1 MIIPHR
7 GGRAGGSLLPLSEK
21 LAPRKRTGLEFI
33 YGAGESAAEVI
44 VGSGVTTWKPRAA
57 VAQDGDDLWRGGATA
72 QQFFSD
78 PFISDAPVRLWEAF
92 KNPQSVQPSSIAA
105 GRAGGWFAARQT
117 VCIDGI
123 VGHVRRNRARRQ
135 RQVGRT
141 SHTAFGLLQQSATPR
156 GQASVG
162 VQHLQPRRIAASV
175 ASLWFFIGEPSQTA
189 QVTPI
194 GAGQVAAIGESQILA
209 DEAGDGRLD
218 GSGADSHPGLQI
230 AGAGLEYHTRFV
242 PGTST
247 YVEGAAEKNPMIR
260 RGYSRDHRP
269 DCEQLVIALI
279 VNNEGFPFSYET
291 FDGNRTDV
299 STMETILRMVERK
312 YGKARRIWVFDRGIV
327 SEENLAAIRKR
338 DGQYLTG
345 TPRSQM
351 KQFEAELLKEDWTQV
366 RPEVEVKKVAIPQGE
381 ETYIL
386 CRTSGRKEKE
396 KAIRN
401 RFSNSMETA
410 LKGLEKAI
418 ATGRL
423 KDRNKMERRLGKI
436 QARHPQVNDLYDVA
450 LKDTAEGVRL
460 FWQIKEDRKNWRESR
475 EGAYLLRTNL
485 QAETA
490 EELWSKYMQ
499 LTEAEASFRALKS
512 ELSIRPLFHQLEP
525 RVKAHVMVAFLGYAL
540 WVTLKHLLKRRPA
553 IVPKPSASGVENAQ
567 PMTPMKAIALLST
580 LQSADIVLPTTD
592 GREIRLRRITEPTAE
607 QKSLLR
613 QLGISLPEHLQF
625 HRECSADSAIA

>member
-1 MIIPHR
+1 LYRCLDRILPHKTKLER
-7 GGRAGGSLLPLSEK
+7 HLKNRYGELFGAEFDVLL
-21 LAPRKRTGLEFI
+21 
-33 YGAGESAAEVI
+33 Y
-44 VGSGVTTWKPRAA
+44 
-57 VAQDGDDLWRGGATA
+57 DL
-72 QQFFSD
+72 
-78 PFISDAPVRLWEAF
+78 
-92 KNPQSVQPSSIAA
+92 
-105 GRAGGWFAARQT
+105 
-117 VCIDGI
+117 
-123 VGHVRRNRARRQ
+123 
-135 RQVGRT
+135 
-141 SHTAFGLLQQSATPR
+141 
-156 GQASVG
+156 
-162 VQHLQPRRIAASV
+162 
-175 ASLWFFIGEPSQTA
+175 
-189 QVTPI
+189 
-194 GAGQVAAIGESQILA
+194 
-209 DEAGDGRLD
+209 
-218 GSGADSHPGLQI
+218 
-230 AGAGLEYHTRFV
+230 
-242 PGTST
+242 TST
-247 YVEGAAEKNPMIR
+247 YVEGAAEKNPMVR

-291 FDGNRTDV
+291 FNGNRTDV

-351 KQFEAELLKEDWTQV
+351 KQFEADLLKDDWTQV
-366 RPEVEVKKVAIPQGE
+366 RAEVEVKKVAIPQGE

-410 LKGLEKAI
+410 LKGLEKTI
-418 ATGRL
+418 AAGRL

-436 QARHPQVNDLYDVA
+436 QARHPQVNDLYDMEF
-450 LKDTAEGVRL
+450 KDTVEGVRL

-485 QAETA
+485 KAETA

-512 ELSIRPLFHQLEP
+512 ELSSRPLFHQLEP

-540 WVTLKHLLKRRPA
+540 WVTLKHLLKRQPA
-553 IVPKPSASGVENAQ
+553 TVPKPSAREVENAQ
-567 PMTPMKAIALLST
+567 SMTPMKVIALLST

-625 HRECSADSAIA
+625 HRDCSADSAIA

>member
-1 MIIPHR
+1 MFLRSH
-7 GGRAGGSLLPLSEK
+7 GRKKDGKDHSYWSLVETVRTPDGPRQKTLCYLGELNSSAQARWLTTVEVFNEQGETQQLK
-21 LAPRKRTGLEFI
+21 LFPSHVEPPPDDPQVARVLLNKVRLERTRQFGACFLGLEIWKRLALDRFFEQ
-33 YGAGESAAEVI
+33 AVDAESADVPWSRVAALLAI
-44 VGSGVTTWKPRAA
+44 NRLCAPGSELA
-57 VAQDGDDLWRGGATA
+57 VEQRWYPSTALDDL
-72 QQFFSD
+72 
-78 PFISDAPVRLWEAF
+78 L
-92 KNPQSVQPSSIAA
+92 
-105 GRAGGWFAARQT
+105 
-117 VCIDGI
+117 
-123 VGHVRRNRARRQ
+123 
-135 RQVGRT
+135 QVGDGKINDTRLYRCLDRILPHKT
-141 SHTAFGLLQQSATPR
+141 KLERHLKNRYGELFGAEFDVLLYD
-156 GQASVG
+156 
-162 VQHLQPRRIAASV
+162 L
-175 ASLWFFIGEPSQTA
+175 
-189 QVTPI
+189 
-194 GAGQVAAIGESQILA
+194 
-209 DEAGDGRLD
+209 
-218 GSGADSHPGLQI
+218 
-230 AGAGLEYHTRFV
+230 
-242 PGTST
+242 TST
-247 YVEGAAEKNPMIR
+247 YVEGAAEKNPMVR

-418 ATGRL
+418 VKGRL

-436 QARHPQVNDLYDVA
+436 QARHPQVNDLYDVG
-450 LKDTAEGVRL
+450 LKDTAAGVRL

-485 QAETA
+485 KAATA

-540 WVTLKHLLKRRPA
+540 WVTLKHLLKRRPE
-553 IVPKPSASGVENAQ
+553 IVAKPSASGSENAQ
-567 PMTPMKAIALLST
+567 PMTPMRAIALLST

-625 HRECSADSAIA
+625 HRDCSADSVIA

>member
-1 MIIPHR
+1 MFLRPNYRSKDGKDHTYWSLVETVRTPDGPRQKTLCYLGELNSSAQARWLKTVEVFNEQGDAQQLKLFPSNVAPPDDPQVARVLLNKVRLERTRQFGSCFLGLDLWKRLELDRFFEQTVDREAADVPWSRVAALLAINRLCAPGSELAIEQRWYPSTALDDLLEIEEGRINDTRLYRCLDRILPHKT
-7 GGRAGGSLLPLSEK
+7 K
-21 LAPRKRTGLEFI
+21 LERHLKER
-33 YGAGESAAEVI
+33 YGALFGAEFDVLLY
-44 VGSGVTTWKPRAA
+44 
-57 VAQDGDDLWRGGATA
+57 DL
-72 QQFFSD
+72 
-78 PFISDAPVRLWEAF
+78 
-92 KNPQSVQPSSIAA
+92 
-105 GRAGGWFAARQT
+105 
-117 VCIDGI
+117 
-123 VGHVRRNRARRQ
+123 
-135 RQVGRT
+135 
-141 SHTAFGLLQQSATPR
+141 
-156 GQASVG
+156 
-162 VQHLQPRRIAASV
+162 
-175 ASLWFFIGEPSQTA
+175 
-189 QVTPI
+189 
-194 GAGQVAAIGESQILA
+194 
-209 DEAGDGRLD
+209 
-218 GSGADSHPGLQI
+218 
-230 AGAGLEYHTRFV
+230 
-242 PGTST
+242 TST
-247 YVEGAAEKNPMIR
+247 YVEGAAEKNPMVR

-291 FDGNRTDV
+291 FDGNRVDV

-351 KQFEAELLKEDWTQV
+351 KRFEAELLKDDWTRV

-386 CRTSGRKEKE
+386 CRTAGRQEKE

-418 ATGRL
+418 VTGRL

-436 QARHPQVNDLYDVA
+436 QARHPQVNDLYDLA
-450 LKDTAEGVRL
+450 LRDTPEGVRL
-460 FWQIKEDRKNWRESR
+460 FWQIKEDRKGWRESR

-485 QAETA
+485 KADTA

-512 ELSIRPLFHQLEP
+512 ELSVRPLFHQLEP

-540 WVTLKHLLKRRPA
+540 WVTLKHLLKRMPA
-553 IVPKPSASGVENAQ
+553 IVPKPSPSGVDDAQ
-567 PMTPMKAIALLST
+567 PMSPMRAIALLST

-613 QLGISLPEHLQF
+613 QLGISLPEHL
-625 HRECSADSAIA
+625 HINRECSVDSAIA